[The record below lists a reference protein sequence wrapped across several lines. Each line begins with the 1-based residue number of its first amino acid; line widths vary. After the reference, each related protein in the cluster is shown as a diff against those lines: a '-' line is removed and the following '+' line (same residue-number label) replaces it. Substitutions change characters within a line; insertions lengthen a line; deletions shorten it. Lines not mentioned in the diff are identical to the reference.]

1 MDVVSEPVSINGI
14 PVPYED
20 VQTIIKEL
28 DSRRRTY
35 HANARSAKTL
45 GTQQAEAR
53 KAEHL
58 DSLIKFLSYVA
69 GAEDPSDVRISKRR
83 SQEIRAADYRR
94 HYHRELRARARSK
107 P

>member
-1 MDVVSEPVSINGI
+1 MDVVSEPVNVNGV

-20 VQTIIKEL
+20 VETIIKEL

-35 HANARSAKTL
+35 HANSKSAKTL

-53 KAEHL
+53 KADRL
-58 DSLIKFLSYVA
+58 DSLIKLLSYVA
-69 GAEDPSDVRISKRR
+69 GVQDPSDVRISERR
-83 SQEIRAADYRR
+83 SQEIREADYRR
-94 HYHRELRARARSK
+94 HRRRELRAGARSK